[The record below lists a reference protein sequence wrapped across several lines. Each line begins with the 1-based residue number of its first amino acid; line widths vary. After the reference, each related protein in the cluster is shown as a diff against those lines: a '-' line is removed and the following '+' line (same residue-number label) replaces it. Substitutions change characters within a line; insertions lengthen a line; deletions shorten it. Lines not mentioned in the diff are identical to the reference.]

1 MSGPLSYRFSLQLSN
16 KEIARYYQGAAC
28 NISVRAD
35 NGQQLRF
42 AARHL
47 RPFVTATGIQGKFLL
62 TTDKN
67 NQFQS
72 IKKLSITI

>member
-1 MSGPLSYRFSLQLSN
+1 MPESHSYRFNLQLSHN
-16 KEIARYYQGAAC
+16 EITRYYQGTARD
-28 NISVRAD
+28 ISVRAD
-35 NGQQLRF
+35 TGQQLRF

-47 RPFVTATGIQGKFLL
+47 RPFLTATGIQGRFLL

-72 IKKLSITI
+72 LAKLP

>member
-1 MSGPLSYRFSLQLSN
+1 MLDQTHSYRFRLQLSSH
-16 KEIARYYQGAAC
+16 EITRYYQGSARD
-28 NISVRAD
+28 ISVRAE

-47 RPFVTATGIQGKFLL
+47 RPFLTSSGIQGRFLL
-62 TTDKN
+62 MTDKN

-72 IKKLSITI
+72 LTKIS

>member
-1 MSGPLSYRFSLQLSN
+1 MPGSHSYRFSLQLSSN
-16 KEIARYYQGAAC
+16 EMARYYQGTARD
-28 NISVRAD
+28 ISVRAD

-47 RPFVTATGIQGKFLL
+47 RPFLTTSGIQGHFLL

-67 NQFQS
+67 NQFHS
-72 IKKLSITI
+72 ITKLS